1 MPPATLQQRRAPSQ
15 ARGHQRVKA
24 LLDAT
29 AHLLEEV
36 GYEALTTKA
45 IAERARTS
53 IGSFYQFFPNR
64 DAAVAALVDRYREEI
79 RHYVRASVRDHFRD
93 GAQRT
98 GVEGLTATWVGSV
111 VEGLRALFHS
121 LPGFGRLYSSS
132 VSEGSLGPH
141 TDRLRR
147 EVLDSLEELM
157 GEAFP
162 EVPEARRHRSML
174 MVVETARAVLGR
186 IPYVDEATGAT
197 LRAELD
203 EMLAIYLA
211 ASFEAEP

>member
-1 MPPATLQQRRAPSQ
+1 MTPATLQQRRAPSQ

-29 AHLLEEV
+29 ALLLEEG
-36 GYEALTTKA
+36 GYDALTTKA

-79 RHYVRASVRDHFRD
+79 RHYVRASVRDNFIGGED
-93 GAQRT
+93 RT
-98 GVEGLTATWVGSV
+98 GVEGLRT
-111 VEGLRALFHS
+111 LFHS
-121 LPGFGRLYSSS
+121 FPGFGRLFSSS

-141 TDRLRR
+141 TERLRR

-203 EMLAIYLA
+203 EMLALYLA
-211 ASFEAEP
+211 ASFEPEHGAL